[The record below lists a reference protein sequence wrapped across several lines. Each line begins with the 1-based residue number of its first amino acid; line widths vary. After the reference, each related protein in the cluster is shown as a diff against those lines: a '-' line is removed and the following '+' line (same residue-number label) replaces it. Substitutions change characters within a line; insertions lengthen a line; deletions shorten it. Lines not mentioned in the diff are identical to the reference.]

1 VKRFLLASL
10 AVCALAPAAVAAPT
24 TLAIDRGHSEVG
36 FNIRHFFTKVHGQFT
51 DFDGTVVYDPQSLTT
66 SRVEVTIRDTSINT
80 ANDRRDPEL
89 RGEDF
94 FWVAKYPLITF
105 KSTKVTPGAD
115 AQHFQVLGDLTIR
128 GITKPVTLNVEF
140 LGMGTITQ
148 GLRSSVQAGF
158 EATTTINRKDWG
170 IVWNQTV
177 DQGGVASVMLS
188 DDVDLVLNVAA
199 REQPKAAAATTPAP
213 AATTVKK

>member
-1 VKRFLLASL
+1 MKRFLLASL
-10 AVCALAPAAVAAPT
+10 AVFALAPAALAAPT

-36 FNIRHFFTKVHGQFT
+36 FNIRHFFTKVHGRFT

-66 SRVEVTIRDTSINT
+66 SSVEVTIRDSSINT

-89 RGEDF
+89 RGQEF
-94 FWVAKYPLITF
+94 FWVEKYPVITF
-105 KSTKVTPGAD
+105 KSAKVTPGAD
-115 AQHFQVLGDLTIR
+115 AQHFQVVGDLTMR
-128 GITKPVTLNVEF
+128 GISKPVTLNVEF

-148 GLRSSVQAGF
+148 GPRSSVQAGF
-158 EATTTINRKDWG
+158 VATTTINRKDWG
-170 IVWNQTV
+170 IVWNQAV
-177 DQGGVASVMLS
+177 DQGGVAGVMLS

-199 REQPKAAAATTPAP
+199 REQPKVATATAPAP